1 MEENNK
7 EEVLKEEVT
16 QKNNENENEIEV
28 VKSEQQTQSEKKEE
42 TPTKD
47 RKGFA
52 ITSMVLG
59 IISLVLFC
67 VWYISVP
74 CSILAIIFAKL
85 SLKSS
90 KKGMAIAG
98 LTTGIIGLILMAII
112 YIFIVALGIG
122 IYRNASEVMEDNI
135 KYNNNLYDYEYN
147 YKSNYNDDYDYN
159 KYF

>member
-7 EEVLKEEVT
+7 EELLKEEIT
-16 QKNNENENEIEV
+16 PENNENEVEV
-28 VKSEQQTQSEKKEE
+28 VKSERQTQSEKKEE

-52 ITSMVLG
+52 IASMVLG

-67 VWYISVP
+67 IWYISVP

-90 KKGMAIAG
+90 KRGMAIAG
-98 LTTGIIGLILMAII
+98 LTTGIIGFILIII
-112 YIFIVALGIG
+112 VYILIVALGIS
-122 IYRNASEVMEDNI
+122 IYQNAVDVMEDNI
-135 KYNNNLYDYEYN
+135 KYNNNLYDYKYN
-147 YKSNYNDDYDYN
+147 YKSNYNEDDDYN

>member
-16 QKNNENENEIEV
+16 QKNNENVIEV
-28 VKSEQQTQSEKKEE
+28 EVVESEQQTKNEKKEE

-67 VWYISVP
+67 IWYISVP
-74 CSILAIIFAKL
+74 CSILAIIFAIL

-98 LTTGIIGLILMAII
+98 LTTGIIGFILMVLI
-112 YIFIVALGIG
+112 YIFVFIIGIG
-122 IYRNASEVMEDNI
+122 VFQNAMKEVEDSM
-135 KYNNNLYDYEYN
+135 KYNNTLYDYE
-147 YKSNYNDDYDYN
+147 SNYDYDFDDD
-159 KYF
+159 KYL

>member
-16 QKNNENENEIEV
+16 PKNNENEIEV

-47 RKGFA
+47 RKDFA

-74 CSILAIIFAKL
+74 CSILAIIFAIL

-98 LTTGIIGLILMAII
+98 LTTGIIGFILMVII
-112 YIFIVALGIG
+112 YIFVLAIGIG
-122 IYRNASEVMEDNI
+122 VFQEAMKEVENSM
-135 KYNNNLYDYEYN
+135 KYNNTLYDYE
-147 YKSNYNDDYDYN
+147 SNYDYDFDYD
-159 KYF
+159 KYL

>member
-7 EEVLKEEVT
+7 EEMLKEEVT
-16 QKNNENENEIEV
+16 PENKENEIEV
-28 VKSEQQTQSEKKEE
+28 VKSEKQTQSEKKEE

-52 ITSMVLG
+52 ITSMILG
-59 IISLVLFC
+59 IISIVFFC

-74 CSILAIIFAKL
+74 CSILAIIFAIL

-98 LTTGIIGLILMAII
+98 LTTGIIGFILMVLI
-112 YIFIVALGIG
+112 YIFVIAIGIG
-122 IYRNASEVMEDNI
+122 TFQTVMEEMEKDY
-135 KYNNNLYDYEYN
+135 KYNTYYDY
-147 YKSNYNDDYDYN
+147 DYDYN